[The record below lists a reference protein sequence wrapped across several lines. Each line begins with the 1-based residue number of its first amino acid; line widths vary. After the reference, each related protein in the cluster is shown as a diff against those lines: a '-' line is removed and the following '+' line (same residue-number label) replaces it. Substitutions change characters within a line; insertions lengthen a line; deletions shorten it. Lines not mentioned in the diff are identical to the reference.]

1 MEISSQK
8 PKTASSPFEPPVV
21 APSLLDGVMEELGLS
36 LSPDAQHIRQALVA
50 HVNAFALG
58 RFLGCNSPS
67 VHEDANRAR
76 EMARLIDRL
85 RDEAGH
91 ISPVMQVLF
100 DVRFSEMKG
109 GAGAQA
115 NLFADLAVFQKM
127 LARFGE
133 ASFAKNRKDNVL
145 RDAIGGLMLYF
156 ETLTGNRA
164 TVQRAQSHFGKP
176 PRLSSPEARS
186 IGALL
191 RVVEPGLADTTIVN
205 KIVEISTTH
214 RGRPLT
220 EFEHRLFLCGRITHI

>member
-1 MEISSQK
+1 MAISSQK
-8 PKTASSPFEPPVV
+8 PKTPSSPFEPPVV
-21 APSLLDGVMEELGLS
+21 EPSLIDGVMEDLGMS

-58 RFLGCNSPS
+58 RFLGFNSPS
-67 VHEDANRAR
+67 IHEDANRAR
-76 EMARLIDRL
+76 EMARLIGRL
-85 RDEAGH
+85 RDEAGQ

-100 DVRFSEMKG
+100 DVRFSELKG

-145 RDAIGGLMLYF
+145 RDAIGGLMLYL
-156 ETLTGNRA
+156 ETLTGKRA
-164 TVQRAQSHFGKP
+164 TVQRGQSNFAKP

-191 RVVEPGLADTTIVN
+191 RVVEPPLADTTIVN
-205 KIVEISTTH
+205 KIVEIRTTH

-220 EFEHRLFLCGRITHI
+220 EFEHKLLLGGHVTHF